1 MTMSIMQIVV
11 FAKKEHMPFITHIQT
26 EYTKTGF
33 GGTYGNKVIVAGLL
47 DSK

>member
-33 GGTYGNKVIVAGLL
+33 GGTYGNKVIKLL
-47 DSK
+47 PLTR